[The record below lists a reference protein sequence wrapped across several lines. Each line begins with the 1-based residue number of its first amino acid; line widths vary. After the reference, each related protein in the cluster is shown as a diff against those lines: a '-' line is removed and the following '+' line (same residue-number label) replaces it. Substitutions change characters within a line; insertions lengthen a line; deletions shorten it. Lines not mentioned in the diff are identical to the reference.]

1 MGNDAKRR
9 LAVAA
14 AFLMAATAG
23 SRVLGLFR
31 EQVMLYYLGL
41 GPAMGAFT
49 VAFKVPSLIRTL
61 VADTAL
67 SAAFIPVFSE
77 LLAEQRRKE
86 AWRLV
91 TTVTFCAVV
100 VLGAISALGV
110 VFAPQVIRVAAPG
123 FYNAETIDTEMIALA
138 IGLTQVMFPTVML
151 LGVTGIFM
159 GVLNSYDH
167 FTLPALA
174 PILWNVIIIASVV
187 FFAGDGTDLHG
198 FYVLAWGTVIGTVA
212 QLVIQVPAVWRRRE
226 RGGLRLDFRH
236 PALKQVARL
245 LGPVMLTLGIVN
257 FNALI
262 GTQVASYISYEA
274 PAYIDKAFRLFQLP
288 QGMFAVAIGTVLF
301 PTLSRLAA
309 AGRIDDFRSTLS
321 SGVRQIFF
329 VTLPFSAFFVVL
341 GVPTVRLVFQ
351 HGKVVPEDTAAVAW
365 ALAFFSVGMAFVSA
379 NTLLNRAFYGI
390 QKAWLP
396 LIVGVGNLI
405 LYTTLAVLLYKPL
418 GVGGVTFATSVVSV
432 FNFFGLTFLLRRE
445 IGRVDGR
452 RTAIS
457 VFRSIVA
464 LFPLAAAGYGSWWVA
479 DAWLGRS
486 VLGQL
491 VSVSAGYAV
500 GLAAY
505 VLAARMLRMDELGQV
520 AGVIRRRREPRDVRG
535 VVPLED
541 ADQG

>member
-31 EQVMLYYLGL
+31 EQVMLAQLGL
-41 GPAMGAFT
+41 GPPMGAFT

-77 LLAEQRRKE
+77 LLSEDRRKE

-91 TTVTFCAVV
+91 STITFLAVIL
-100 VLGAISALGV
+100 LGAISALGV
-110 VFAPQVIRVAAPG
+110 VFAPQVIAIAAPG
-123 FYNAETIDTEMIALA
+123 YRDAETIGLA

-167 FTLPALA
+167 FALPALA
-174 PILWNVIIIASVV
+174 PIVWNVIIIASVV
-187 FFAGDGTDLHG
+187 FFAGDGADPHA

-236 PALKQVARL
+236 PALKQVGRL

-257 FNALI
+257 FNALV
-262 GTQVASYISYEA
+262 GTIVASYISEPA
-274 PAYIDKAFRLFQLP
+274 PAVIDKAFRLFQLP

-301 PTLSRLAA
+301 PTLSRFAA
-309 AGRIDDFRSTLS
+309 AGRFDDFRATLS
-321 SGVRQIFF
+321 SGLRQIFF

-351 HGKVVPEDTAAVAW
+351 HGKIGAEDTAAVAW

-396 LIVGVGNLI
+396 LIVGVGNLV
-405 LYTTLAVLLYKPL
+405 LYTTLAVLLYRPL

-432 FNFFGLTFLLRRE
+432 FNFFGLILLLRRE

-457 VFRSIVA
+457 VFRSAVA
-464 LFPLAAAGYGSWWVA
+464 LLPLAAAGYGSWWLA

-486 VLGQL
+486 ILGQL
-491 VSVSAGYAV
+491 VSVSAGYSI

-505 VLAARMLRMDELGQV
+505 VLAARLLRMDELGQV
-520 AGVIRRRREPRDVRG
+520 VGVIRRRRDPHDVRDVA
-535 VVPLED
+535 PLED

>member
-1 MGNDAKRR
+1 MGNDGRRR

-23 SRVLGLFR
+23 SRVLGLVR
-31 EQVMLYYLGL
+31 EQVMLSYLGL

-67 SAAFIPVFSE
+67 SAAFIPVFSQ
-77 LLAEQRRKE
+77 LLSEERRKE

-91 TTVTFCAVV
+91 STVVFLTVL
-100 VLGAISALGV
+100 VLGAISVLGV
-110 VFAPQVIRVAAPG
+110 LFAPEVIRVAAPG
-123 FYNAETIDTEMIALA
+123 YKDPDTIDLA
-138 IGLTQVMFPTVML
+138 IGLTRVMFPTVML
-151 LGVTGIFM
+151 LGVTGILM

-167 FTLPALA
+167 FALPALA
-174 PILWNVIIIASVV
+174 PIVWNVIIIGSVV
-187 FFAGDGTDLHG
+187 FFAGDGTDVRA

-212 QLVIQVPAVWRRRE
+212 QLVIQLPAVWRRRE
-226 RGGLRLDFRH
+226 RGGLRLDLRH
-236 PALKQVARL
+236 PAVRQVGRL

-257 FNALI
+257 FNALV
-262 GTQVASYISYEA
+262 GTIVASYISEPA
-274 PAYIDKAFRLFQLP
+274 PAVIDKAFRLFQLP

-301 PTLSRLAA
+301 PALSRFAA
-309 AGRIDDFRSTLS
+309 AGRMDDFRTALS
-321 SGVRQIFF
+321 NGLRQIFF
-329 VTLPFSAFFVVL
+329 VTLPFAAFFVVL
-341 GVPTVRLVFQ
+341 GVPTVRLVFE
-351 HGKVVPEDTAAVAW
+351 HGKVTAGDTADVAW
-365 ALAFFSVGMAFVSA
+365 ALAFYSLGMAFVSA

-396 LIVGVGNLI
+396 LIVGVGNLV
-405 LYTTLAVLLYKPL
+405 LYTLLCVLLYKPL
-418 GVGGVTFATSVVSV
+418 GVGGVTSATSVVSV
-432 FNFFGLTFLLRRE
+432 FNFFGLTLLLRRE

-452 RTAIS
+452 RTALSVLSSGIS
-457 VFRSIVA
+457 LV
-464 LFPLAAAGYGSWWVA
+464 PLAAAGYGAWWLV

-491 VSVSAGYAV
+491 ASVGAGYAV

-505 VLAARMLRMDELGQV
+505 VLAARILRMEELGQV
-520 AGVIRRRREPRDVRG
+520 VGVVRRRRDPHDVRE

-541 ADQG
+541 PDQS

>member
-1 MGNDAKRR
+1 MGNDGRRR

-23 SRVLGLFR
+23 SRVLGLVR
-31 EQVMLYYLGL
+31 EQVMLSYLGL

-77 LLAEQRRKE
+77 LLSAERRKE

-91 TTVTFCAVV
+91 STVTFLAVI

-110 VFAPQVIRVAAPG
+110 LFAPEVIRLAAPG
-123 FYNAETIDTEMIALA
+123 YKDPATIDLA
-138 IGLTQVMFPTVML
+138 IGLTKVMFPTVML

-174 PILWNVIIIASVV
+174 PIIWNIIIIASVV
-187 FFAGDGTDLHG
+187 FFAGDGTDPHA
-198 FYVLAWGTVIGTVA
+198 FYVLAWGTVIGTIA
-212 QLVIQVPAVWRRRE
+212 QLVIQMPAVWRRRDP
-226 RGGLRLDFRH
+226 GGLRLDFRH
-236 PALKQVARL
+236 PALMQVGRL

-257 FNALI
+257 FNALV
-262 GTQVASYISYEA
+262 GTIVASYISEPA
-274 PAYIDKAFRLFQLP
+274 PAVIDKAFRLFQLP

-301 PTLSRLAA
+301 PSLSRFAA
-309 AGRIDDFRSTLS
+309 AGRFDDFRAALS

-341 GVPTVRLVFQ
+341 GVPTVRLVFE
-351 HGKVVPEDTAAVAW
+351 HGKIGAEDTAAVAW
-365 ALAFFSVGMAFVSA
+365 ALAFYSLGMAFVSA

-396 LIVGVGNLI
+396 LIVGVGNLM

-418 GVGGVTFATSVVSV
+418 GVGGVTSATSLVSV
-432 FNFFGLTFLLRRE
+432 FNFFGLFLLLRRE

-452 RTAIS
+452 RTALS
-457 VFRSIVA
+457 VLRSAVS
-464 LFPLAAAGYGSWWVA
+464 LLPLAAVGYGAWWLV

-486 VLGQL
+486 IVGQL
-491 VSVSAGYAV
+491 ASVSAGYGL

-505 VLAARMLRMDELGQV
+505 VLTARLLRMEEVGQV
-520 AGVIRRRREPRDVRG
+520 IGVIRRRRDPHDVRE

-541 ADQG
+541 PDQS